1 MTRQIDYIFSLVS
14 PWAYLGSARFHAMA
28 AKHGYAITYRP
39 VSLPAVF
46 KETGGL
52 PLAQRPT
59 TRQLYRWS
67 EMQRWRDHL
76 KIPLTLRPKFFPVD
90 VTLAD
95 RAILALIEQGATPQR
110 FIEAAHAAIW
120 VEDRNLADEAVVAEV
135 LSACGH
141 DAAATLAQAKTD
153 AIGAIY
159 AGHGEWSIANNV
171 FGSPSYVLNGE
182 IFWGQDRL
190 PLLEEALA
198 SGRAPYLPV

>member
-141 DAAATLAQAKTD
+141 DAAATLARAKTD

-159 AGHGEWSIANNV
+159 AGHGEWSD
-171 FGSPSYVLNGE
+171 LC
-182 IFWGQDRL
+182 
-190 PLLEEALA
+190 
-198 SGRAPYLPV
+198 RAWRVVHRQ